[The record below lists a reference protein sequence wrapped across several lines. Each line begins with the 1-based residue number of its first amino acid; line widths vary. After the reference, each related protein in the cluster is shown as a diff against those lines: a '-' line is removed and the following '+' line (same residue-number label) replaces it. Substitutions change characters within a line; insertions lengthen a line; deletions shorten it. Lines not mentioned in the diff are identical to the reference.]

1 MMEAATASTVDGI
14 RGRGTFSSPW
24 MRFELSPD
32 SRVYIDLRATGLL
45 RAVGHD
51 PTLSARPEP
60 ASVDL
65 EDGKV
70 QLRFQVADIEP
81 QGEMS
86 ESDRH
91 KMMDNMRSAEVLD
104 ARRFPVI
111 EVRARYEGTAER
123 GELRGELVVRG
134 QPRRFAV
141 TVQATKQWDVVIA
154 AGTWEGKLTDLG
166 IKPFKALLGALK
178 LENWIRLRMEARFK
192 RPSTP

>member
-1 MMEAATASTVDGI
+1 
-14 RGRGTFSSPW
+14 

-32 SRVYIDLRATGLL
+32 SRVFIDLRATGLL

-60 ASVDL
+60 ASSDL
-65 EDGKV
+65 EQTQV
-70 QLRFQVADIEP
+70 VVRFRVEDIEP
-81 QGEMS
+81 QGDLS

-111 EVRARYEGTAER
+111 EVRARYEGTAEG

-134 QPRRFAV
+134 QPHPLAM
-141 TVQATKQWDVVIA
+141 TVRTTKQWDVVVA

-166 IKPFKALLGALK
+166 IKPFKALFGALK
-178 LENWIRLRMEARFK
+178 LENWIRLRLEARVK
-192 RPSTP
+192 IP

>member
-1 MMEAATASTVDGI
+1 
-14 RGRGTFSSPW
+14 
-24 MRFELSPD
+24 MRRELSPD
-32 SRVYIDLRATGLL
+32 SRVFIDLRATGLL

-65 EDGKV
+65 DEGRV
-70 QLRFQVADIEP
+70 VLRFPVADIEP
-81 QGEMS
+81 QGDMT

-91 KMMDNMRSAEVLD
+91 KMTDNMRGAEVLD

-111 EVRARYEGTAER
+111 ELRARYEGTAEG

-134 QPRRFAV
+134 QPHPLAV
-141 TVQATKQWDVVIA
+141 TVRATEQWDVLVA

-166 IKPFKALLGALK
+166 VKPFRALLGALK
-178 LENWIRLRMEARFK
+178 LENWIRLRIEARLR

>member
-1 MMEAATASTVDGI
+1 MMKAATARAFDGI
-14 RGRGTFSSPW
+14 GGRDTFSSPW

-32 SRVYIDLRATGLL
+32 SRVFIDLRATGLL

-60 ASVDL
+60 TSLDL
-65 EDGKV
+65 EDGEV
-70 QLRFQVADIEP
+70 VVRFQVADIEP
-81 QGEMS
+81 QGDLT
-86 ESDRH
+86 ESDRR
-91 KMMDNMRSAEVLD
+91 KMTDNMRSAEVLD
-104 ARRFPVI
+104 AQRFPVI
-111 EVRARYEGTAER
+111 EVRARYEGTAEG

-134 QPRRFAV
+134 QPRRFAA
-141 TVQATKQWDVVIA
+141 TVRATKQWDVIVA
-154 AGTWEGKLTDLG
+154 AATWEAKLTDLG

>member
-1 MMEAATASTVDGI
+1 
-14 RGRGTFSSPW
+14 

-32 SRVYIDLRATGLL
+32 SRVFVDLRAAGLL

-60 ASVDL
+60 TVVDL
-65 EDGKV
+65 EDGQV
-70 QLRFQVADIEP
+70 LVRFQVADIEP
-81 QGEMS
+81 QGDMS

-91 KMMDNMRSAEVLD
+91 KMLDNLRSAEVLD
-104 ARRFPVI
+104 ASRFPVI
-111 EVRARYEGTAER
+111 ELRGRYEGTTDG

-134 QPRRFAV
+134 HPRRVAV
-141 TVQATKQWDVVIA
+141 SVRTTKQWDVVVA

-178 LENWIRLRMEARFK
+178 LKDWIRLRMEARFK
-192 RPSTP
+192 TPSTP

>member
-1 MMEAATASTVDGI
+1 
-14 RGRGTFSSPW
+14 
-24 MRFELSPD
+24 MRLELSPD
-32 SRVYIDLRATGLL
+32 SRVFIDLRARGLL

-65 EDGKV
+65 DEGQV
-70 QLRFQVADIEP
+70 VVRFPVADIEP
-81 QGEMS
+81 QGDLP

-111 EVRARYEGTAER
+111 ELRARYEGTAEG
-123 GELRGELVVRG
+123 GELRGDLVVRG
-134 QPRRFAV
+134 QPHPLAV
-141 TVQATKQWDVVIA
+141 TIRATEQWDVLVA

-166 IKPFKALLGALK
+166 VKPFKALLGALK
-178 LENWIRLRMEARFK
+178 LENWIRLRIEARFR

>member
-1 MMEAATASTVDGI
+1 
-14 RGRGTFSSPW
+14 

-51 PTLSARPEP
+51 PTLAARPEP

-65 EDGKV
+65 DDGQV
-70 QLRFQVADIEP
+70 TVRFQVADIEP
-81 QGEMS
+81 QGVS
-86 ESDRH
+86 DADRH
-91 KMMDNMRSAEVLD
+91 KMLDNMRRAEVLD

-111 EVRARYEGTAER
+111 ELRGRYEGTAEG
-123 GELRGELVVRG
+123 GELRGELVVRA
-134 QPRRFAV
+134 QPHRIAV
-141 TVQATKQWDVVIA
+141 TVHATKQWDVVVA

-178 LENWIRLRMEARFK
+178 LDDWIRLRIEARLK
-192 RPSTP
+192 IPSTP

>member
-1 MMEAATASTVDGI
+1 
-14 RGRGTFSSPW
+14 

-32 SRVYIDLRATGLL
+32 SRVFVDLRATGLL

-51 PTLSARPEP
+51 PRLSARPEP
-60 ASVDL
+60 AVVDL
-65 EDGKV
+65 DDGQV
-70 QLRFQVADIEP
+70 LVRFQVADIEP
-81 QGEMS
+81 QGDMS

-104 ARRFPVI
+104 ASRFPVI
-111 EVRARYEGTAER
+111 ELRGRYEGTTDG

-134 QPRRFAV
+134 RPRRVAV
-141 TVQATKQWDVVIA
+141 TVRATKQWDVFVA

-178 LENWIRLRMEARFK
+178 LEDWIRLRMEARFK
-192 RPSTP
+192 TPSTP

>member
-1 MMEAATASTVDGI
+1 
-14 RGRGTFSSPW
+14 

-32 SRVYIDLRATGLL
+32 SRVFIDLRATGLL

-65 EDGKV
+65 DEGQV
-70 QLRFQVADIEP
+70 TLRFRVADIEP
-81 QGEMS
+81 QGDMT

-111 EVRARYEGTAER
+111 ELRARYEGTAEG

-134 QPRRFAV
+134 QPHSLAV
-141 TVQATKQWDVVIA
+141 TLHSTKQWDVVVA

-166 IKPFKALLGALK
+166 VKPFRALLGALK
-178 LENWIRLRMEARFK
+178 LENWIRLRIEGRLK
-192 RPSTP
+192 TPSTP